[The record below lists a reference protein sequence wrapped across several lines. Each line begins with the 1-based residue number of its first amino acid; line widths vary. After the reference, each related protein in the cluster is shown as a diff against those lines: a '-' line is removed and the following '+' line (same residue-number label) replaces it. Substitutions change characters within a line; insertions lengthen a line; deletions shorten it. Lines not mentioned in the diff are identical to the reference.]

1 MDVKEIINLIQGNMS
16 NRESILK
23 AKKYYE
29 NKNDILDSGVLP
41 LDNNG
46 DALRSADN
54 RISHNFHQLMVDEK
68 AAYMFTYPIQFDL
81 DNNTDLN
88 EEVESILG
96 DEKESIAQELCVE
109 ASNAGRAFLHYWIDE
124 DDKSFNYAVVNAE
137 EIITKY
143 DNTLKKKLVEVYR
156 YFELIE
162 DDNVSYVIFEHWTN
176 NRLTEYKLKGNID
189 SSDLKLV
196 DTKLIEHDFG
206 RVPFIEFKNNKNC
219 ISDLNKYKT
228 LIDLTDKVM
237 SGYANDM
244 EDIQQL
250 IYILEG
256 YGGQDL
262 QEFKNDLR
270 RFKAIKVDGGA
281 DGGSVKT
288 LQIDIPVEARVKI
301 IEILEKRIYE
311 AGQALQQDTE
321 SVGNASGVAL
331 KFFYRK
337 LELKAGKTETE
348 FKKGFNVLI
357 RAILKYLNKDV
368 KKIIQTYTRN
378 MISNDLETA
387 QIAAMS
393 VGFIPEKLT
402 VKNHPWSENADK
414 DYEELVKERQAQLVN
429 SDDYSNLEDNNNE

>member
-1 MDVKEIINLIQGNMS
+1 MDVKEIIKLIQGNMS
-16 NRESILK
+16 NRENILR

-29 NKNDILDSGVLP
+29 NKNDILESGVLP
-41 LDNNG
+41 DNDTG
-46 DALRSADN
+46 DILRSADN

-81 DNNTDLN
+81 DNNTKLN
-88 EEVESILG
+88 EEVEGILG

-124 DDKSFNYAVVNAE
+124 DDKSFNYAVVNTE
-137 EIITKY
+137 EIITRY
-143 DNTLKKKLVEVYR
+143 DDTLKKNLIEVYR
-156 YFELIE
+156 YYEFIE
-162 DDNVSYVIFEHWTN
+162 DNKETYVIVEYWTMDKFIK
-176 NRLTEYKLKGNID
+176 YKFKGNIS

-196 DTKLIEHDFG
+196 DTQEIVHELEA
-206 RVPFIEFKNNKNC
+206 VPFIEFKNNQNS
-219 ISDLNKYKT
+219 ISDLNRYKT

-262 QEFKNDLR
+262 QEFKDDLR
-270 RFKAIKVDGGA
+270 RFKAIKTDGGA

-348 FKKGFNVLI
+348 FKKSFNILI

-368 KKIIQTYTRN
+368 KKITQTYTRN

-393 VGFIPEKLT
+393 VGFIPEKLI
-402 VKNHPWSENADK
+402 VKNHPWSENADT
-414 DYEELVKERQAQLVN
+414 DYEELLKERKAQLVN
-429 SDDYSNLEDNNNE
+429 PDDYNGLEDNNNE